1 VIDYRPFRNTDSP
14 ALVELW
20 RRAAASRPLVQPLS
34 LALFEQLVLA
44 RPFFDRLGLVVAVQ
58 AGEPIGFAHAGFGPV
73 GDGPEGAPARGSTLL
88 VVAPPPATQE
98 VALALLSRCE
108 EYLRQRGATVVYG
121 GAADP
126 FASFYLGLYGGS
138 EAGGIPDSDPSA
150 QDMFRAA
157 SYVEAGRWAVLRRD
171 LASLRP
177 IVDRT
182 QIQIRRR
189 AIVEARLD
197 PPYANWWQAAT
208 LGAFD
213 RTVFE
218 FRWRERQF
226 EPGPSEASL
235 TCWEMDPLSAH
246 LGVRAVGLVSLFV
259 QPQSRRQGL
268 ATFLLGEAL
277 RQLHQQG
284 VAMAEARA
292 NRQDFAAIDLFRKLG
307 FVEVDQAVLFAKQ

>member
-1 VIDYRPFRNTDSP
+1 
-14 ALVELW
+14 
-20 RRAAASRPLVQPLS
+20 
-34 LALFEQLVLA
+34 
-44 RPFFDRLGLVVAVQ
+44 
-58 AGEPIGFAHAGFGPV
+58 
-73 GDGPEGAPARGSTLL
+73 
-88 VVAPPPATQE
+88 
-98 VALALLSRCE
+98 
-108 EYLRQRGATVVYG
+108 LRQRGATVLYG
-121 GAADP
+121 GGADP

-138 EAGGIPDSDPSA
+138 ESGGVPDSDPSA
-150 QDMFRAA
+150 QELFRAA
-157 SYVEAGRWAVLRRD
+157 AYVEAARWIVLRRE
-171 LASLRP
+171 LATLRP
-177 IVDRT
+177 IIDRT

-189 AIVEARLD
+189 AVVDARMD
-197 PPYANWWQAAT
+197 PSYASWWQAAT

-213 RTVFE
+213 RTAYE
-218 FRWRERQF
+218 FRWRDRQF
-226 EPGPSEASL
+226 DPGQPEASL

-246 LGVRAVGLVSLFV
+246 LGVRAVGLVDLFV